1 MFNSNFLVNPQ
12 KWNKYAYT
20 INNPLRY
27 FDPDGFEEMS
37 VQFRSFIQQKT
48 VGDPI
53 GRQFAGDNRSFT
65 SAQNVTSRIAMVL
78 TVMVGI
84 LVNNSVTKAHI
95 DRVEIK
101 IDKVE
106 GTLAS
111 DLRRVEGVLGTK
123 IDALAVCVN

>member
-1 MFNSNFLVNPQ
+1 
-12 KWNKYAYT
+12 
-20 INNPLRY
+20 
-27 FDPDGFEEMS
+27 
-37 VQFRSFIQQKT
+37 
-48 VGDPI
+48 
-53 GRQFAGDNRSFT
+53 
-65 SAQNVTSRIAMVL
+65 MVL